1 MVDSVSNLSAAK
13 EATSMARAWPV
24 AILTVLSIIWGM
36 AFVAVK
42 YSVTFLS
49 PVNLTLLRWFMASG
63 ALLILAPFFGK
74 GKGKFQLKDLPRL
87 ALVSFA
93 SVVTYHLALNFS
105 ESSISA
111 GLAVLITSLGP
122 VFILL
127 LSRLFLAE
135 RHGRNILLAMP
146 VAFAGITILSVGSD
160 INSGGSS
167 LYGIIEAIGAA
178 LSYSVFAV
186 FSKPLVMKYGAI
198 PVTIWVGLL
207 GTLMLIPLV
216 SGSFVSQVSVL
227 PADGW
232 ISVLYLSLAST
243 VLGYMIFYTLVNR
256 GAVSRLAVQLYLI
269 PLVGVIGGV
278 VLLGESISMFTIAG
292 GAAVLLAVAI
302 ATGNLSNKMRGR
314 KAVQL

>member
-1 MVDSVSNLSAAK
+1 
-13 EATSMARAWPV
+13 
-24 AILTVLSIIWGM
+24 
-36 AFVAVK
+36 
-42 YSVTFLS
+42 
-49 PVNLTLLRWFMASG
+49 
-63 ALLILAPFFGK
+63 
-74 GKGKFQLKDLPRL
+74 
-87 ALVSFA
+87 
-93 SVVTYHLALNFS
+93 
-105 ESSISA
+105 
-111 GLAVLITSLGP
+111 
-122 VFILL
+122 
-127 LSRLFLAE
+127 
-135 RHGRNILLAMP
+135 
-146 VAFAGITILSVGSD
+146 
-160 INSGGSS
+160 
-167 LYGIIEAIGAA
+167 
-178 LSYSVFAV
+178 
-186 FSKPLVMKYGAI
+186 
-198 PVTIWVGLL
+198 
-207 GTLMLIPLV
+207 MLIPLV